1 MNPTPFPPSP
11 TFTQPVAAGTGASAP
26 VAAACAVRCRELT
39 RDFGEGPA
47 RTTVLQRLNLEIPLG
62 ERLMLVGPSG
72 CGKTTLVSL
81 MAGLLLPTSGSVEVL
96 GTDLG
101 TLSGDDLVRFRGRH
115 LGFVFQQFNLIP
127 ALTAV
132 ENVAVPLLLQS
143 VGFAEAQRRAGRLL
157 DRLEMREH
165 AGKYPTQLSG
175 GQQQRVA
182 VARALVHD
190 PQLLI
195 CDEPTASLDTQAGR
209 LVMEMLRELA
219 DSPQRAVVVVTH
231 DSRILSFATRVIH
244 LQDGQIVGSDTPL
257 PPGAA

>member
-1 MNPTPFPPSP
+1 M
-11 TFTQPVAAGTGASAP
+11 
-26 VAAACAVRCRELT
+26 RCRDLS

-47 RTTVLQRLNLEIPLG
+47 RTTVLHRLNLDISLG

-72 CGKTTLVSL
+72 CGKTTLISL

-101 TLSGDDLVRFRGRH
+101 TLSGDHLVRFRGRH

-127 ALTAV
+127 ALTAL
-132 ENVAVPLLLQS
+132 ENVAVPLLLQN
-143 VGFAEAQRRAGRLL
+143 VAFAEAQRRAGRLL
-157 DRLEMREH
+157 DRLEMGEH
-165 AGKYPTQLSG
+165 ARKYPTQLSG

-219 DSPQRAVVVVTH
+219 DSPHRAVVVVTH
-231 DSRILSFATRVIH
+231 DSRILSFASRVIH
-244 LQDGQIVGSDTPL
+244 LQDGQIVASDTPL
-257 PPGAA
+257 PEGASS